1 MIKKSTLIVL
11 VCAAFLVGG
20 LYFYQRHEANE
31 NSAPKETSKPAF
43 TFQPD
48 DVTSFALS
56 HPAQP
61 KEPTTQFEK
70 KNGSW
75 EIVQPVQTAADQSTV
90 QGILDQVAESRVEQ
104 TEPGSADRRKAYGLD
119 PPQTAIELQ
128 LKNGAKHTLLLGD
141 KDFTGDSVYALADA
155 SQSVSLLPISL
166 STSTGKSLDDL
177 RDRSVLNV
185 QSSDVTSFV
194 LKNPSGELATDLNK
208 DQWKF
213 TKPEDAI
220 ADKNAIDML
229 ISGVTNGK
237 MTTVVSEKPEN
248 LGKYGLTNPSIEF
261 TATTNKGAKTTLVVG
276 KKEGQEYYARDLSR
290 PVVFRINDD
299 LYKKLTEKFGD
310 LRDKKVMHFDA
321 EDIGQVQIEN
331 KNGTISLARKKDNQ
345 DEWAIQSPDNLKGKS
360 AASWKFLDPISN
372 LRADEVIDHPPASL
386 AAQLVKPEIKAT
398 LTKKNGGT
406 LTLKISKASGDFAYA
421 QSSDSPAVYKLKK
434 QSVDDLNFKP
444 ADLAL

>member
-11 VCAAFLVGG
+11 VCAVILVGG
-20 LYFYQRHEANE
+20 LYFYQQHQAKE
-31 NSAPKETSKPAF
+31 NITPKETLRPAF
-43 TFQPD
+43 AFQPD
-48 DVTSFALS
+48 DVTSLTLS
-56 HPAQP
+56 HPAQK
-61 KEPTTQFEK
+61 KEVTIQFEK
-70 KNGSW
+70 KGGSW
-75 EIVQPVQTAADQSTV
+75 QIVQPVQTAADQSTV
-90 QGILDQVAESRVEQ
+90 QGIVDQIAESRVEQ
-104 TEPGSADRRKAYGLD
+104 TEPGSADRRKVYGLD
-119 PPQTAIELQ
+119 PSQTTIEMQ

-166 STSTGKSLDDL
+166 STSTSKSLDDL
-177 RDRSVLNV
+177 RDRSVLNIP
-185 QSSDVTSFV
+185 SSDVTSFAI
-194 LKNPSGELATDLNK
+194 KNPSGEFAADLNK

-213 TKPEDAI
+213 TKPEDAP
-220 ADKNAIDML
+220 ADKSAIDML
-229 ISGVTNGK
+229 VSAVTSGK

-248 LGKYGLTNPSIEF
+248 PSKYGLTTPAIAF
-261 TATTNKGAKTTLVVG
+261 TVTTNKGAKSTLVVG

-290 PVVFRINDD
+290 PMVFRINDD

-331 KNGTISLARKKDNQ
+331 KNGTISLARKKDSQ

-372 LRADEVIDHPPASL
+372 LQADEVIDHPPVSL
-386 AAQLVKPEIKAT
+386 ESQVAKPEIKAT
-398 LTKKNGGT
+398 LTKKNGAT
-406 LTLKISKASGDFAYA
+406 LTLKISKASGDFVYA
-421 QSSDSPAVYKLKK
+421 RSSDSSVLYKLKK
-434 QSVDDLNFKP
+434 GSVDDLNFKP